1 MSVLFVPLE
10 DDYEFTRK
18 VALSIYIFIKFTMK
32 MKLPEIDIIG
42 TGNLASSLAPALE
55 QNGFVIGS
63 VYGRSNKSAQRIAD
77 SLYQA
82 SATNSLDFSNSKS
95 TVFLLA
101 VADNAIEEVARELVL
116 PVNAV
121 VAHTSGSRSLSV
133 LGYTASPNIGV
144 LYPLQTFS
152 KLKRVTFEDVPILIE
167 GDNSFTR
174 KVLYKVA
181 KKISKTVS
189 EATSKQR
196 RMIHLAAIFA
206 SNFTNAMLV
215 HANELMQ
222 EAKSD
227 LQLLGPL
234 LEETINK
241 SIALGPENA
250 QTGPAARG
258 DLEVLD
264 EHLQMLEKYPVL
276 KETYQLISQQIINRS
291 ETD

>member
-1 MSVLFVPLE
+1 
-10 DDYEFTRK
+10 
-18 VALSIYIFIKFTMK
+18 MK
-32 MKLPEIDIIG
+32 MNLPEIDIIG
-42 TGNLASSLAPALE
+42 SGNLATSLAPALE

-63 VYGRSNKSAQRIAD
+63 VYGRSIISAQRIAD
-77 SLYQA
+77 NLYQA
-82 SATNSLDFSNSKS
+82 TASDSLNFSNSKS

-116 PVNAV
+116 PANAV

-144 LYPLQTFS
+144 FYPLQTFS
-152 KLKRVTFEDVPILIE
+152 KLKRVTFDDVPILIE
-167 GDNSFTR
+167 GDNSFTT
-174 KVLYKVA
+174 KMLHGVA
-181 KKISKTVS
+181 KKISNTVS
-189 EATSKQR
+189 GATSRQR
-196 RMIHLAAIFA
+196 KMIHLAAIFA

-215 HANELMQ
+215 HANDLMQ

-241 SIALGPENA
+241 SIVLGPENA

-264 EHLQMLEKYPVL
+264 EHLEMLEKYPIM
-276 KETYQLISQQIINRS
+276 KETYQLISQQILNRS

>member
-1 MSVLFVPLE
+1 
-10 DDYEFTRK
+10 
-18 VALSIYIFIKFTMK
+18 MK

-42 TGNLASSLAPALE
+42 TGNLATSLAPALE
-55 QNGFVIGS
+55 QNGIVIS
-63 VYGRSNKSAQRIAD
+63 AIYGRSIKSAQRIAD
-77 SLYQA
+77 NLYQA
-82 SATNSLDFSNSKS
+82 SVTDSLDFSNSKA

-101 VADNAIEEVARELVL
+101 VADNAIEEIARELVL
-116 PVNAV
+116 PANAV

-144 LYPLQTFS
+144 FYPLQTFS
-152 KLKRVTFEDVPILIE
+152 KLKRVNFDDVPILIE
-167 GDNSFTR
+167 GDNSFTK
-174 KVLYKVA
+174 KVLHGLA
-181 KKISKTVS
+181 KKISNTVS
-189 EATSKQR
+189 EATSRER

-215 HANELMQ
+215 HANDLMQ

-241 SIALGPENA
+241 SMVLGPENA

-258 DLEVLD
+258 DVEVLD
-264 EHLQMLEKYPVL
+264 EHLQMLERYPIM
-276 KETYQLISQQIINRS
+276 KETYQLISQQILDRG
-291 ETD
+291 EAD

>member
-1 MSVLFVPLE
+1 
-10 DDYEFTRK
+10 
-18 VALSIYIFIKFTMK
+18 MK
-32 MKLPEIDIIG
+32 MNLPEIDIIG
-42 TGNLASSLAPALE
+42 SGNLAASLAPALE
-55 QNGFVIGS
+55 QNGFVIGN
-63 VYGRSNKSAQRIAD
+63 VYGRSIKSAQLIAD
-77 SLYQA
+77 NLYQA
-82 SATNSLDFSNSKS
+82 TASDSLNFSNSKS

-116 PVNAV
+116 PINAV

-144 LYPLQTFS
+144 FYPLQTFS
-152 KLKRVTFEDVPILIE
+152 KLKRVMFEDVPILIE
-167 GDNSFTR
+167 GDNSFTK
-174 KVLYKVA
+174 KVLHGVA
-181 KKISKTVS
+181 KKISNTVN

-196 RMIHLAAIFA
+196 RIIHLAAIFA

-215 HANELMQ
+215 HANDLMQ
-222 EAKSD
+222 DAKSD

-241 SIALGPENA
+241 SMVLGPENA

-264 EHLQMLEKYPVL
+264 EHLEMLEKYPIM
-276 KETYQLISQQIINRS
+276 KETYQLISQQILNRS